1 MSADLL
7 GYLAACCTA
16 GAFLPQ
22 VIQAWKSRDTRAIS
36 MPMYLVFVT
45 GVLLWLAYGL
55 QINNWPMTIANL
67 VTLVLAGTV
76 LALKLRY
83 G

>member
-7 GYLAACCTA
+7 GYLAACCTT

>member
-7 GYLAACCTA
+7 GYLAACCTT

-55 QINNWPMTIANL
+55 QINNWPMTLANL

-76 LALKLRY
+76 LALKLKY